1 MYQNVSNIFTRT
13 ANDAYIVI
21 ACDVSD
27 GTQITGD
34 VEPLSQEKS
43 KKYIN
48 LYFRIAIFKTQLHT
62 WRFMEFNCP
71 LKLLRKQNAI
81 YVYFHAVQ
89 LSNTQQC
96 VEIIPRLS
104 TVVNNGNDI
113 LKCVFFLLTTM
124 SESEISAHC

>member
-1 MYQNVSNIFTRT
+1 M
-13 ANDAYIVI
+13 I

-48 LYFRIAIFKTQLHT
+48 LYFRIAIFKTQLDT
-62 WRFMEFNCP
+62 WRFMEFICP

-81 YVYFHAVQ
+81 YVYFHAV
-89 LSNTQQC
+89 
-96 VEIIPRLS
+96 
-104 TVVNNGNDI
+104 
-113 LKCVFFLLTTM
+113 
-124 SESEISAHC
+124 

>member
-1 MYQNVSNIFTRT
+1 MYLNVSNIFTRT

-48 LYFRIAIFKTQLHT
+48 LYFRIAIFKTQLDT
-62 WRFMEFNCP
+62 SWN
-71 LKLLRKQNAI
+71 
-81 YVYFHAVQ
+81 
-89 LSNTQQC
+89 LS
-96 VEIIPRLS
+96 VP
-104 TVVNNGNDI
+104 
-113 LKCVFFLLTTM
+113 
-124 SESEISAHC
+124 